1 MGFNL
6 QPSDIDTMEE
16 AGMLDGQPIKLV
28 RTKGGFWMAANHKGV
43 LAAGSHPAIV
53 KHQLSKMFPNFQ
65 AAMCKSENFSDALVD
80 KHSHFLSDDLRKSGH
95 DVYSIQ
101 NGNEIEFQITKQNV
115 KVASV
120 NTTIVDDSL
129 FIPELDIPKEFARA
143 MAGAAT
149 EKALFC
155 NAKTIKVK

>member
-1 MGFNL
+1 MNL
-6 QPSDIDTMEE
+6 KPEDLDTVEE

-53 KHQLSKMFPNFQ
+53 KHQLSKMFPAFQ
-65 AAMCKSENFSDALVD
+65 PVMCKSEAFSDALVE

-101 NGNEIEFQITKQNV
+101 NGQDVEFQITKHNI
-115 KVASV
+115 KIASIQTV
-120 NTTIVDDSL
+120 LNDDSL
-129 FIPELDIPKEFARA
+129 FIPELNFPKEFSRA
-143 MAGAAT
+143 MAGATT
-149 EKALFC
+149 EKALAC
-155 NAKTIKVK
+155 NSKTIKIK